1 MNNIRNHT
9 QLIGYIGKDAEI
21 RQLPNGSFLANV
33 SLATNESYRNRN
45 GDKIQNTQ
53 WHRLVGWGKMAELM
67 EQFFKKGREIAIN
80 GKLTYNS
87 YEDKQGQTRHYS
99 QVVINQFT
107 LLGKPNK

>member
-9 QLIGYIGKDAEI
+9 QLIGYIGKDAEV
-21 RQLPNGSFLANV
+21 RQLANGSFLANV

-45 GDKIQNTQ
+45 GDKIKNTQ

-67 EQFFKKGREIAIN
+67 EQFFKKGREIAIS

-99 QVVINQFT
+99 QVVISQFT